1 MGGGIA
7 PKDRERHRQVTT
19 RNFELRELRYFVAVA
34 EELHFRRAADRL
46 RVAQP
51 ALSQSILRLEAKLG
65 VTLFRRS
72 TRSVGLTEAG
82 EILLEDARRVLADAD
97 ALADHAERLGNDCTG
112 QVTIGYGPHVRLTS
126 AELIGRFGATH
137 PAVEISHRQ
146 QYGRSLIGE
155 LQERRIDIA
164 VVLEQPFPDALTF
177 EPLFDVALI
186 ALVSSEHPLGSRDT
200 IAFTDLDPFWLPL
213 VKDGDLHHPLESLYR
228 DHGMT
233 SRLFFIDDPVASFPM
248 ALLERTDLAIVLTR
262 EYPHPQAGQIT
273 FDPPVTWPCGVLSRP
288 DGGVLVEEFLA
299 NVRQWGTERHAAAVT
314 ERLLS

>member
-7 PKDRERHRQVTT
+7 RRDRERHRQVTT

-82 EILLEDARRVLADAD
+82 EMLLDDARRVLADAD

-126 AELIGRFGATH
+126 AELIGRFGAMY

-164 VVLEQPFPDALTF
+164 LVLEQPFPDGLTF
-177 EPLFDVALI
+177 EPLFDVTLI

-200 IAFTDLDPFWLPL
+200 IAFTDLDPFRLPL
-213 VKDGDLHHPLESLYR
+213 VKGGDLHHPLESLYR

-262 EYPHPQAGQIT
+262 EYPHPQARQIT

-299 NVRQWGTERHAAAVT
+299 NVRQWGTEPHAAAVT
-314 ERLLS
+314 EQLLS